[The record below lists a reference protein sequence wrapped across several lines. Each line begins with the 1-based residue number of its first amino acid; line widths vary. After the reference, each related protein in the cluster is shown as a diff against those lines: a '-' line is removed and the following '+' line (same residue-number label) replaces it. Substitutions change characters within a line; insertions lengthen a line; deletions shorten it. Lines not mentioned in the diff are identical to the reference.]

1 LGAKPRGKNEET
13 KQRGGTMETVLLVIP
28 LVVTIAVAGYLVGSL
43 VYSIRKERARKI
55 WKNFGLSVSFA
66 IMFFSSWAAQGL
78 VEYREFATDQR
89 EHGQVV
95 EVSDYVTEFL
105 QSTLEN
111 WQSEFLQLFS
121 FVVLAAVLI
130 HRGSAE
136 SKDSEEEIL
145 RVVKRIDQRLEGR
158 TRKR

>member
-1 LGAKPRGKNEET
+1 
-13 KQRGGTMETVLLVIP
+13 METVLLLVP

-66 IMFFSSWAAQGL
+66 ILFFSSWVAQGL
-78 VEYREFATDQR
+78 VEWRVYALDQR
-89 EHGQVV
+89 EHGEPVV
-95 EVSDYVTEFL
+95 AGDYVTEFL

-130 HRGSAE
+130 HKGSAE
-136 SKDSEEEIL
+136 SKDTDEDIL
-145 RVVKRIDQRLEGR
+145 RSLQRIERRLEGR

>member
-1 LGAKPRGKNEET
+1 MET
-13 KQRGGTMETVLLVIP
+13 VETVLLLVP
-28 LVVTIAVAGYLVGSL
+28 LVVTIAVAGFLVGSL

-66 IMFFSSWAAQGL
+66 ILFFTSWAAQGL
-78 VEYREFATDQR
+78 VEWRVYALDQQ
-89 EHGQVV
+89 EHGQPVV
-95 EVSDYVTEFL
+95 VGDYLAEFL

-130 HRGSAE
+130 HKGSAE

-158 TRKR
+158 SRKR